1 MSLAK
6 YKMASRRQAA
16 LLRRRAVLRWRHA
29 LLRVRRRT
37 SCFASTTYD
46 VRRRA
51 LCFASTTRSAFPS
64 RSACFARRVLLRCT
78 QRTQPS
84 VSQIACVVCPW
95 LPFLSLSLSLGGG
108 GPCFSFPFLSRR
120 KNTGPGLRL
129 LRAFFSM
136 CAFYVFLLALQA
148 LQPKILAR
156 FAPLCA
162 PRAINSTPG
171 GGRPHLY

>member
-1 MSLAK
+1 MQNTRWRPAAK
-6 YKMASRRQAA
+6 
-16 LLRRRAVLRWRHA
+16 LLCFGVVLYFDRRHA

-129 LRAFFSM
+129 LRAFCSTCLLRVFAGAASPATENF
-136 CAFYVFLLALQA
+136 CALRAAL
-148 LQPKILAR
+148 
-156 FAPLCA
+156 CS
-162 PRAINSTPG
+162 PR
-171 GGRPHLY
+171 YK